1 MKKGNLVNGHNLK
14 NSAIVRCPNHWDP
27 PTISRP
33 IDPAWGLCSTEFI
46 EEKCSQSF
54 WTIATVRFRFTQFHT
69 NRIVDLCQRWL
80 NFRRYYNFCSGFKNW
95 MKSLSISCKGQTK
108 HYDFFKTTNLPKN
121 EQTNSTLLFSFFFWK
136 KSKIPKN
143 ILKLIDM

>member
-1 MKKGNLVNGHNLK
+1 MKKGHLVNGHNLK
-14 NSAIVRCPNHWDP
+14 NSAIVRCPTHWDP

-69 NRIVDLCQRWL
+69 NRIVDS
-80 NFRRYYNFCSGFKNW
+80 Y
-95 MKSLSISCKGQTK
+95 
-108 HYDFFKTTNLPKN
+108 
-121 EQTNSTLLFSFFFWK
+121 
-136 KSKIPKN
+136 
-143 ILKLIDM
+143 